1 MEMADK
7 ATGRC
12 HHLRGW
18 LLFWRIWIW
27 SGVGGL
33 LVTKS
38 YVQNVHGQKGLQH
51 NEHPYHHSNL
61 YNNLD
66 DFLIVA

>member
-7 ATGRC
+7 ASGRC
-12 HHLRGW
+12 LHLRGW

-27 SGVGGL
+27 SGVGVL

-38 YVQNVHGQKGLQH
+38 YVQNVHSQKGLQY
-51 NEHPYHHSNL
+51 NKHPYPHSNL
-61 YNNLD
+61 YNSLD